1 MRNALKGRTTLLTV
15 LAATTVI
22 VLAGGTGAVA
32 GSLVTSAKI
41 KNNTIASIDVKNNA
55 LTGTDIK
62 NSTLG
67 GVDIA
72 DSSLGAADVKDFAL
86 TNQDVGVLFASVE
99 STGVL
104 ENSSGNVSALRGGPG
119 AYVVDFHRNV
129 TKCAFTATVG
139 STGVGPL
146 TGAAIVGDK
155 DSNPNGVFVRTQDS
169 AGVDTDRDFHLLV
182 VC

>member
-1 MRNALKGRTTLLTV
+1 MRNILKGRATLLTV
-15 LAATTVI
+15 VIATAVI

-41 KNNTIASIDVKNNA
+41 KNNTIQSIDVKNNA
-55 LTGTDIK
+55 LTGLDVK
-62 NSTLG
+62 NSALNG
-67 GVDIA
+67 ADIA
-72 DSSLGAADVKDFAL
+72 DSSLGGADIKDGTL

-104 ENSSGNVSALRGGPG
+104 ENSSGNVTASRGGPG
-119 AYVVDFHRNV
+119 AYAVDFHRNV
-129 TKCAFTATVG
+129 TKCAFTAGVG

-146 TGAAIVGDK
+146 PGQVAVGDK
-155 DSNPNGVFVRTQDS
+155 DGNANAVFVRTLDS
-169 AGVDTDRDFHLLV
+169 AGADADRDFHLVV